1 MKLRDRLLE
10 FIMLKAKRRDR
21 FWTYE
26 EASRTV
32 PYVRRLLAALRTT
45 YIRAW
50 HLYRKSRRAAHPE
63 SVHAEW
69 EKQRDEGVAVLEEL
83 DRLGVIPF
91 QSPLRGIAA
100 FRFNVEVEEEA
111 ESTAD
116 LIAFFVYKD
125 SRDHIETFAFS
136 HDIYDQDGLFGAERP
151 IPDVLKAGAT
161 YLKREEVPPVVTP
174 EPENGS

>member
-1 MKLRDRLLE
+1 MPKP
-10 FIMLKAKRRDR
+10 KRRDR

-32 PYVRRLLAALRTT
+32 PYVRRLLATLRQT
-45 YIRAW
+45 YIAAW
-50 HLYRKSRRAAHPE
+50 HLYGMSRRAADPE
-63 SVHAEW
+63 SIHAEW

-91 QSPLRGIAA
+91 QSPLRGIAV
-100 FRFNVEVEEEA
+100 FRFNVEVEVDA

-125 SRDHIETFAFS
+125 TRDRIETFAFS

-151 IPDVLKAGAT
+151 IPEALKEGADF
-161 YLKREEVPPVVTP
+161 LKREEVPPVL
-174 EPENGS
+174 EPEAENCPGG